1 MDISVAEL
9 SGILK
14 HRILEMTQQHDVPWG
29 KNTFCSY
36 ATNHKASY
44 IYIVVIRNFGVV
56 FISVS
61 PFLILCPI
69 SVLSEIT
76 LRFKLLQ

>member
-14 HRILEMTQQHDVPWG
+14 HCTLKMAQQHDVPWD
-29 KNTFCSY
+29 KNTFGSY
-36 ATNHKASY
+36 TTNHKTAY
-44 IYIVVIRNFGVV
+44 ICIIVLRNFGMV

-61 PFLILCPI
+61 PVSHP
-69 SVLSEIT
+69 LSN
-76 LRFKLLQ
+76 